1 MAILEALGAPPN
13 CGDFGQKSGDFEQK
27 FGDFQKSIH
36 WKNFYFNSIKIH
48 MSTDGTKSA
57 LAWLTA
63 GTSAVV
69 CLGFAQTAGGRYRR
83 PPSKKPKATDLTTA
97 VDHGNMIKLVFSTI
111 NNNTS

>member
-1 MAILEALGAPPN
+1 
-13 CGDFGQKSGDFEQK
+13 
-27 FGDFQKSIH
+27 
-36 WKNFYFNSIKIH
+36 

-97 VDHGNMIKLVFSTI
+97 VDHGKMVNKCVKNFEMSTKA
-111 NNNTS
+111 NNLTS

>member
-1 MAILEALGAPPN
+1 MEEDCAN
-13 CGDFGQKSGDFEQK
+13 
-27 FGDFQKSIH
+27 
-36 WKNFYFNSIKIH
+36 IH

-83 PPSKKPKATDLTTA
+83 PPSKKPKATDFTTA
-97 VDHGNMIKLVFSTI
+97 VDHGNHVLTLKAPLVILTVSQCTACTVSNKNHLTLYYI
-111 NNNTS
+111 TGL

>member
-1 MAILEALGAPPN
+1 MAKFFPVFPDSSYLKPLCRQTSARVSRTKTKHNTAPPN
-13 CGDFGQKSGDFEQK
+13 
-27 FGDFQKSIH
+27 
-36 WKNFYFNSIKIH
+36 
-48 MSTDGTKSA
+48 MSTDGTKSP

-97 VDHGNMIKLVFSTI
+97 VDHGNMAAPAKVIDGSNESF
-111 NNNTS
+111 

>member
-1 MAILEALGAPPN
+1 
-13 CGDFGQKSGDFEQK
+13 
-27 FGDFQKSIH
+27 
-36 WKNFYFNSIKIH
+36 
-48 MSTDGTKSA
+48 MSTNGTKSA

-97 VDHGNMIKLVFSTI
+97 VDHGNMVKTRSKLKNVK
-111 NNNTS
+111 NDKADNR

>member
-1 MAILEALGAPPN
+1 
-13 CGDFGQKSGDFEQK
+13 
-27 FGDFQKSIH
+27 
-36 WKNFYFNSIKIH
+36 

-97 VDHGNMIKLVFSTI
+97 VDHGNV
-111 NNNTS
+111 

>member
-1 MAILEALGAPPN
+1 MCHGSVLNTG
-13 CGDFGQKSGDFEQK
+13 GQPES
-27 FGDFQKSIH
+27 
-36 WKNFYFNSIKIH
+36 H

-97 VDHGNMIKLVFSTI
+97 VDHGNVLQRVP
-111 NNNTS
+111 

>member
-1 MAILEALGAPPN
+1 
-13 CGDFGQKSGDFEQK
+13 
-27 FGDFQKSIH
+27 
-36 WKNFYFNSIKIH
+36 
-48 MSTDGTKSA
+48 MSMDGTKSA

-97 VDHGNMIKLVFSTI
+97 VDHGNVHPRV
-111 NNNTS
+111 TS

>member
-1 MAILEALGAPPN
+1 MKGLVMRGGIFLPKMTNKNKTFL
-13 CGDFGQKSGDFEQK
+13 KK
-27 FGDFQKSIH
+27 FLFTGR
-36 WKNFYFNSIKIH
+36 IH

-57 LAWLTA
+57 LAWLTV

-97 VDHGNMIKLVFSTI
+97 VDHGNVQGCRWGIPD
-111 NNNTS
+111 

>member
-1 MAILEALGAPPN
+1 
-13 CGDFGQKSGDFEQK
+13 
-27 FGDFQKSIH
+27 
-36 WKNFYFNSIKIH
+36 

-97 VDHGNMIKLVFSTI
+97 VDHGNVFVKSYRVRCDMGVFI
-111 NNNTS
+111 IAKVKGRKVQKC

>member
-1 MAILEALGAPPN
+1 
-13 CGDFGQKSGDFEQK
+13 
-27 FGDFQKSIH
+27 
-36 WKNFYFNSIKIH
+36 

-97 VDHGNMIKLVFSTI
+97 VDHGKMPIQCTCLRTDLGSLRSI
-111 NNNTS
+111 S